1 MRTVL
6 IILWSLLIFSVTILA
21 NNNARF
27 AGSYTRMGLGAR
39 SIALGNTG
47 VADGPNGYSMYYN
60 PAVLGMIEERALSLS
75 YRFLSLDR
83 HIQFVGIAI
92 KVPPGAGF
100 SIGWLESGT
109 DELYSYN
116 SIGEETGEINQA
128 AHAIYFSFGRQFS
141 KKFSVGISI
150 KLLLEYIND
159 GTDDF
164 DYSSQGVGAD
174 FGVFYQVME
183 NLGMAMTLRDVGS
196 KLKANTDKLFER
208 GGTTIDRFPR
218 RFLFGLNYRTPYPWL
233 RVLYDFEFSNK
244 EHVGNHIGLEASHG
258 RNLALR
264 LGLNESSFVAGTGLD
279 FRLYRFTSHLDYAF
293 VPSIVDEGSSHVF
306 SWQVFF

>member
-1 MRTVL
+1 MKRTSVVML
-6 IILWSLLIFSVTILA
+6 FLAFLCTVAFS

-47 VADGPNGYSMYYN
+47 VADSPNGYSTYYN
-60 PAVLGMIEERALSLS
+60 PAVLGMVEERTLSLS
-75 YRFLSLDR
+75 YSFLSLDR
-83 HIQFVGIAI
+83 HIQFVGLSM

-116 SIGEETGEINQA
+116 SIGEQTGEINQA
-128 AHAIYFSFGRQFS
+128 AHAIFFSFGRQFTS
-141 KKFSVGISI
+141 RFSVGVSI
-150 KLLLEYIND
+150 KLLMEYIND
-159 GTDDF
+159 GTDEF
-164 DYSSQGVGAD
+164 DYNSRGVGAD
-174 FGVFYQVME
+174 FGAYYQASE
-183 NLGMAMTLRDVGS
+183 NLGLAVTLRDVGS

-218 RFLFGLNYRTPYPWL
+218 RFLFGVNYRTPYPWL
-233 RVLYDFEFSNK
+233 RILYDFEISNK
-244 EHVGNHIGLEASHG
+244 EHLASHIGVEALHG

-264 LGLNESSFVAGTGLD
+264 FGLNERNFVAGTGID
-279 FRLYRFTSHLDYAF
+279 FTLYRFISHLDYAF
-293 VPSIVDEGSSHVF
+293 LPSMVDEGSSHVF
-306 SWQVFF
+306 SWQIYF